1 MNEAM
6 DVLLIEDSPGDV
18 RLACEA
24 FREANKFVQV
34 HVAPDG
40 LEAMAFLRRSGMYAD
55 APRPNLILLDLNL
68 PQMNGHDVLARV
80 KGDEVLKSIPTVV
93 MTTADWD
100 MDIFKS
106 YQLQANCY
114 VQKPTHFDA
123 FQSLVR
129 SINRFWLTDISALA
143 RPTKQNG
150 LGAQ

>member
-1 MNEAM
+1 M

-24 FREANKFVQV
+24 FRDANKSVHV

-40 LEAMAFLRRSGMYAD
+40 LQAIAFLRRKGMYAN

-80 KGDEVLKSIPTVV
+80 KGDEALKSIPTVV

-114 VQKPTHFDA
+114 VQKPAHFDA
-123 FQSLVR
+123 LQNLVR
-129 SINRFWLTDISALA
+129 SINRFWLTDNSALV
-143 RPTKQNG
+143 PTTTANG

>member
-1 MNEAM
+1 M

-18 RLACEA
+18 RLTCEA
-24 FREANKFVQV
+24 FRDVNKSIQV

-40 LEAMAFLRRSGMYAD
+40 LEAIAFLRRRGMYAY
-55 APRPNLILLDLNL
+55 APRPKLILLDLNL
-68 PQMNGHDVLARV
+68 PEMNGHDVLARV
-80 KGDEVLKSIPTVV
+80 KEDEVLKSIPTVV

-100 MDIFKS
+100 VDIFKS

-114 VQKPTHFDA
+114 IQKPTHFDG

-129 SINRFWLTDISALA
+129 SINRFWLTDNSA
-143 RPTKQNG
+143 RVPTTTANG

>member
-1 MNEAM
+1 M

-24 FREANKFVQV
+24 FRDANKSVHV

-40 LEAMAFLRRSGMYAD
+40 LQAIAFLRRKGMYAN

-80 KGDEVLKSIPTVV
+80 KGDEALKSIPTVV

-123 FQSLVR
+123 FQSLVC
-129 SINRFWLTDISALA
+129 SINRFWLTDIGTLA
-143 RPTKQNG
+143 PTTTANG

>member
-18 RLACEA
+18 RLTCEA
-24 FREANKFVQV
+24 FRDANKSVQV

-40 LEAMAFLRRSGMYAD
+40 PEAMAFLRRKGMYAN
-55 APRPNLILLDLNL
+55 APRPKLILLDLNL

-80 KGDEVLKSIPTVV
+80 KGDEVLKSIPTVI

-114 VQKPTHFDA
+114 VQKPKHFEA

-129 SINRFWLTDISALA
+129 SINNFWLTDNSAPVLMA
-143 RPTKQNG
+143 KTIA
-150 LGAQ
+150 LGAR

>member
-1 MNEAM
+1 M

-18 RLACEA
+18 RLTCEA
-24 FREANKFVQV
+24 FRDANKSVQV

-40 LEAMAFLRRSGMYAD
+40 LEAMAFLRRKGMYAN

-129 SINRFWLTDISALA
+129 SINRFWLTDISALV
-143 RPTKQNG
+143 PTTTANEF
-150 LGAQ
+150 GAQ

>member
-18 RLACEA
+18 RLTCEA
-24 FREANKFVQV
+24 FRDTNKSVLV

-40 LEAMAFLRRSGMYAD
+40 LEAMAFLRRKGMYAN
-55 APRPNLILLDLNL
+55 APRPKLILLDLNL
-68 PQMNGHDVLARV
+68 PQMTGHDVLARV
-80 KGDEVLKSIPTVV
+80 KGDEALKSIPTVI

-114 VQKPTHFDA
+114 VQKPTHFEA

-129 SINRFWLTDISALA
+129 SINNFWLTDNSAPVLMA
-143 RPTKQNG
+143 KTIT
-150 LGAQ
+150 LGAR

>member
-1 MNEAM
+1 MNETM

-18 RLACEA
+18 RLTCEA
-24 FREANKFVQV
+24 FRDANKSVQV

-40 LEAMAFLRRSGMYAD
+40 MEAMAFLRRKGMYAN
-55 APRPNLILLDLNL
+55 APRPKLILLDLNL
-68 PQMNGHDVLARV
+68 PQLNGHDVLACV

-100 MDIFKS
+100 TDIFKS

-129 SINRFWLTDISALA
+129 SINRFWLTDDSAFVLT
-143 RPTKQNG
+143 TKANVP
-150 LGAQ
+150 GAQ